1 MARHNYVTNVPVA
14 GCGRQSLSH
23 WSEEYTL
30 VNFYTQALSNLIEV
44 GPSRKSRFL
53 IGDGSRISIRVSESG
68 DRIVTHHVNQPD

>member
-30 VNFYTQALSNLIEV
+30 VNFCSQALANLIEV
-44 GPSRKSRFL
+44 GLSRKSRFL